1 MIMRQWVQ
9 REKQPLHEQTRF
21 LVEPSKARI
30 ERLSVVLEGY
40 RELSRYLFFVLIF
53 FTVLY
58 LQTDPSRSY
67 ALVNQL
73 KTTLMQ
79 TDAALVAE
87 VRSVESL
94 FKYFVGEIEEAAA
107 AAEDDEEGEDEG
119 GKKKKKKKKKRGKGG
134 GGGGAKEIPLI
145 PTLFPDGYYNI
156 KADDTAQR
164 CLSGAAV
171 PCSHRVWHACDA
183 ARCLITRA
191 RGGVW
196 QGTYGAN
203 RRTKGLCWR

>member
-134 GGGGAKEIPLI
+134 GGGGQRRSRSSRPCV
-145 PTLFPDGYYNI
+145 PT
-156 KADDTAQR
+156 AT
-164 CLSGAAV
+164 
-171 PCSHRVWHACDA
+171 
-183 ARCLITRA
+183 T
-191 RGGVW
+191 
-196 QGTYGAN
+196 T
-203 RRTKGLCWR
+203 